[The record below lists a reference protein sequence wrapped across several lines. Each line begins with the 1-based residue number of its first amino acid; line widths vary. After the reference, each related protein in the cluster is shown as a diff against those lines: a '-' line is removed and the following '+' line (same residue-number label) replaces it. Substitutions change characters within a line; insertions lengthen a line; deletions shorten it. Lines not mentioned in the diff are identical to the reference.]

1 MARSPLMNLVQRIAR
16 TARVRACEADG
27 ESAVPSSS
35 RRTFVRQTLA
45 LASAAALPLG
55 AWPAPVRG
63 AGAPR
68 VVIVGAGLGGLCA
81 AYELRKTGIVAEL
94 FEASPR
100 AGGRCWSER
109 RVFDGQIAERGGE
122 LIDTAH
128 EEIRALAGEL
138 GLALDDLLAAEA
150 KGSEALFVL
159 ADGPYSL
166 DAATSDFERMLL
178 ALDAD
183 AKTLG
188 EDLPTYK
195 RATAAQRALDRMA
208 ADRWIATR
216 APGGL
221 ASPLGRLLANAY
233 IEELGGDLYEISAV
247 SVIALL
253 RGSPRDRFSPY
264 EESDQRYHVRGGND
278 QIVQRLASRLDE
290 RIATSERL
298 VAIARRGDGRCRL
311 TFARDQSTHDEIADR
326 VILALPFTLLRQVD
340 LALAGFQP
348 RKLKAIRELG
358 MGRNTKLQLQFSER
372 LWERHNAN
380 GETRVEG
387 AFQTSWEATRAQV
400 GPAGILNCFS
410 GGSTATRAGEG
421 ETDERAREALA
432 DLERALPGL
441 SSLWNGRAIRNA
453 WERYPWTLGS
463 FSLLKPGQYTTLNGV
478 LHEREGNV
486 HFAGE
491 HTSEDWSGYL
501 NGAVDSGQRAAK
513 EVAAAL
519 RIRAHPRL
527 ERARAAHSGALASA

>member
-1 MARSPLMNLVQRIAR
+1 MKRSARSPASSVSRSMTCSQRKRKAPKRSSCSPMVRIRSTQPPPTSSACCPRSMPTRRRSAKICRRTSVQRPRSAR
-16 TARVRACEADG
+16 SIGC
-27 ESAVPSSS
+27 
-35 RRTFVRQTLA
+35 
-45 LASAAALPLG
+45 
-55 AWPAPVRG
+55 
-63 AGAPR
+63 
-68 VVIVGAGLGGLCA
+68 
-81 AYELRKTGIVAEL
+81 
-94 FEASPR
+94 
-100 AGGRCWSER
+100 
-109 RVFDGQIAERGGE
+109 
-122 LIDTAH
+122 
-128 EEIRALAGEL
+128 
-138 GLALDDLLAAEA
+138 
-150 KGSEALFVL
+150 
-159 ADGPYSL
+159 
-166 DAATSDFERMLL
+166 
-178 ALDAD
+178 
-183 AKTLG
+183 
-188 EDLPTYK
+188 
-195 RATAAQRALDRMA
+195 
-208 ADRWIATR
+208 
-216 APGGL
+216 
-221 ASPLGRLLANAY
+221 RLLANAY

-326 VILALPFTLLRQVD
+326 VILALPFTLLRQTD
-340 LALAGFQP
+340 LAGAGFQP

-486 HFAGE
+486 HVAGE

>member
-35 RRTFVRQTLA
+35 RRTFVRRTLA

-63 AGAPR
+63 AGAHR

-166 DAATSDFERMLL
+166 DAATSDFERMLP

-195 RATAAQRALDRMA
+195 RATAAQRALDRMSA
-208 ADRWIATR
+208 ARQRLHRGARWRSLRDQRRVRDRAAARIAARPLFAVRRIRPALSRARRQRPDRATARVAARRAHRNVRATGRDRAPRRRAMPAHVRARPVHPRRDRRSRDTR
-216 APGGL
+216 ASVHVAATGRPRARRIPAAQAEGDSRARHGPQHEAAAAIQR
-221 ASPLGRLLANAY
+221 ASVGAAQR
-233 IEELGGDLYEISAV
+233 E
-247 SVIALL
+247 
-253 RGSPRDRFSPY
+253 RRD
-264 EESDQRYHVRGGND
+264 
-278 QIVQRLASRLDE
+278 
-290 RIATSERL
+290 
-298 VAIARRGDGRCRL
+298 ARRG
-311 TFARDQSTHDEIADR
+311 R
-326 VILALPFTLLRQVD
+326 VPD
-340 LALAGFQP
+340 
-348 RKLKAIRELG
+348 ELG
-358 MGRNTKLQLQFSER
+358 SHARTSRTGGHPELLFGWQHGDARGRR
-372 LWERHNAN
+372 RD
-380 GETRVEG
+380 R
-387 AFQTSWEATRAQV
+387 
-400 GPAGILNCFS
+400 
-410 GGSTATRAGEG
+410 RAG
-421 ETDERAREALA
+421 
-432 DLERALPGL
+432 
-441 SSLWNGRAIRNA
+441 
-453 WERYPWTLGS
+453 
-463 FSLLKPGQYTTLNGV
+463 
-478 LHEREGNV
+478 
-486 HFAGE
+486 
-491 HTSEDWSGYL
+491 
-501 NGAVDSGQRAAK
+501 
-513 EVAAAL
+513 
-519 RIRAHPRL
+519 
-527 ERARAAHSGALASA
+527 